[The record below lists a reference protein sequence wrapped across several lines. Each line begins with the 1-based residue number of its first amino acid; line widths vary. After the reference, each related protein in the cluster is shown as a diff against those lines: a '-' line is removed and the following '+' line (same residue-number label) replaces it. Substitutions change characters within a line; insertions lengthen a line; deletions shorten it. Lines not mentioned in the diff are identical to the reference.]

1 MVERHD
7 MENEVETRWVEVE
20 MPEREERGVIAE
32 TLGSVGRAGRL
43 TAPKFL
49 SAPNKTAARVG
60 EEAVWFRGGSEP

>member
-1 MVERHD
+1 

-32 TLGSVGRAGRL
+32 ALGSVGRAGRL
-43 TAPKFL
+43 TAPNLL